1 MKKSLRLIT
10 AISFAATGLITV
22 AVLPASGAAK
32 AHKVVCYRLAANKV
46 KSAKFTNHC
55 PKGWTKSKPKPKPKP
70 TASSSLMGSNK
81 SGDTDLNVPS
91 SVSLAINGS
100 SFDAP
105 LVGVTTSGSSAYS
118 AGGKVSFSA
127 YPAAGSGSGRTGITN
142 GSLQI
147 GFSDVPMTAA
157 AGTLPSGASESSYAQ
172 VPYLLGG
179 AVIGYNLGA
188 GFNNN
193 VKLTAAEVAD
203 IYNGTITKW
212 SDPQIVATNG
222 GASSKVGAALTE
234 LATANEPRDT
244 IKVFYRAA
252 SSGTTEAFT
261 YWLYQAGNSGIAP
274 SGGGVMEGAGGAWKA
289 TNIDG
294 VANNAA
300 MAQGID
306 STLGGIGYVEY
317 SYVLI
322 PGNAAIEVA
331 QLQDKSGQ
339 WLSPSLTNIG
349 NAAAAAGTSV
359 TPDNFAI
366 TDEPGK
372 NVWPFA
378 TYSWA
383 IVPKSESNE
392 GTCEAVTKYLDWETH
407 YGQNAFAKAEGYVPL
422 PAATQAYARAQ
433 LETVTSGGTVCLTQK
448 S

>member
-10 AISFAATGLITV
+10 AISFAATGLISV
-22 AVLPASGAAK
+22 AILPASGAAK
-32 AHKVVCYRLAANKV
+32 AHKVVCYRLVNNKV
-46 KSAKFTNHC
+46 KSAKFNTKC
-55 PKGWTKSKPKPKPKP
+55 PKPWTKSKPKPKP
-70 TASSSLMGSNK
+70 TVSSSLMGSNK

-127 YPAAGSGSGRTGITN
+127 YPAAGSGAGRTGITN

-147 GFSDVPMTAA
+147 GFSDVPMTAG
-157 AGTLPSGASESSYAQ
+157 AGTLPSGVTESNYVQ

-203 IYNGTITKW
+203 IYNGTITQW
-212 SDPQIVATNG
+212 SDSQIVATNG
-222 GASSKVGAALTE
+222 GASSSVGKALTE
-234 LATANEPRDT
+234 LGTENEPKDT

-261 YWLYQAGNSGIAP
+261 YWLYQAGSSGIAP
-274 SGGGVMEGAGGAWKA
+274 SGGAVMEGAGGAWKA
-289 TNIDG
+289 SNIDG

-306 STLGGIGYVEY
+306 STLGAIGYVEY
-317 SYVLI
+317 SYILI

-331 QLQDKSGQ
+331 PLQDKNGQ

-349 NAAAAAGTSV
+349 NAAVAAGSSV

-366 TDEPGK
+366 TDEPGS

-383 IVPKSESNE
+383 IVPKTETSDA
-392 GTCEAVTKYLDWETH
+392 TCEAATKYLDWETH
-407 YGQNAFAKAEGYVPL
+407 YGQDADAKAEGYVPL
-422 PAATQAYARAQ
+422 PTGIRAYARAQ
-433 LETVTSGGTVCLTQK
+433 LETVTSGGTTCVTEK

>member
-22 AVLPASGAAK
+22 AILPASGAAK

-46 KSAKFTNHC
+46 KSAKFNNRC
-55 PKGWTKSKPKPKPKP
+55 PKGWTKTKPKPKP
-70 TASSSLMGSNK
+70 TPATSLMGSNK
-81 SGDTDLNVPS
+81 PGDPDLNVPS

-127 YPAAGSGSGRTGITN
+127 YPAAGSGAGRTGITN
-142 GSLQI
+142 GSLDI
-147 GFSDVPMTAA
+147 GFSDVPMTSTA
-157 AGTLPSGASESSYAQ
+157 AGTIPSGATEANYVQ

-179 AVIGYNLGA
+179 GVIGYNLGA

-222 GASSKVGAALTE
+222 GANSKVGAALTE

-261 YWLYQAGNSGIAP
+261 YWLYEAGNSGIAP
-274 SGGGVMEGAGGAWKA
+274 SGGSVMEGAGGAWKA
-289 TNIDG
+289 SNIDG
-294 VANNAA
+294 VANNAG

-317 SYVLI
+317 SYLLI
-322 PGNAAIEVA
+322 PGNAAIETA
-331 QLQDKSGQ
+331 LLQDKNGQ

-349 NAAAAAGTSV
+349 NAAAAAGSAV
-359 TPDNFAI
+359 TPDSFAI
-366 TDEPGK
+366 TDEAGS

-383 IVPKSESNE
+383 IVPKSESSLA
-392 GTCEAVTKYLDWETH
+392 TCEAVTKYLDWETH
-407 YGQNAFAKAEGYVPL
+407 YGQDALAKAEGYVPL
-422 PAATQAYARAQ
+422 PVATRAYARAQ
-433 LETVTSGGTVCLTQK
+433 LETVTSSGTVCVTQK

>member
-1 MKKSLRLIT
+1 MKKSLRLVT
-10 AISFAATGLITV
+10 AISFAVTGLITV

-32 AHKVVCYRLAANKV
+32 ANKVVCYRLVNNKV
-46 KSAKFTNHC
+46 KSAKFSNTC
-55 PKGWTKSKPKPKPKP
+55 PKPWTKTKPKPKPVV
-70 TASSSLMGSNK
+70 ASSLQGSNK
-81 SGDTDLNVPS
+81 SGDIDLVVPS

-105 LVGVTTSGSSAYS
+105 LIGVTTSGSSAYS

-127 YPAAGSGSGRTGITN
+127 YPAAGSGAGRTGITN

-147 GFSDVPMTAA
+147 GFSDVPMTSTA
-157 AGTLPSGASESSYAQ
+157 AGTIPSGASEANYVQ

-179 AVIGYNLGA
+179 GVIGYNLGA
-188 GFNNN
+188 GFDN

-203 IYNGTITKW
+203 IYNGKITQW

-222 GASSKVGAALTE
+222 GANSGLGKALTTLGTE
-234 LATANEPRDT
+234 NEPKDT

-261 YWLYQAGNSGIAP
+261 YWLSQAGSSGIAP
-274 SGGGVMEGAGGAWKA
+274 SGGSVMEGAGGAWKA
-289 TNIDG
+289 SNIDG

-300 MAQGID
+300 MAQGVD
-306 STLGGIGYVEY
+306 STLGGIGYIEY

-322 PGNAAIEVA
+322 PGNAAIQVA
-331 QLQDKSGQ
+331 QLQDKNGQ

-349 NAAAAAGTSV
+349 NAADAAGTSV

-366 TDEPGK
+366 TDEAGS

-383 IVPKSESNE
+383 IVPKTETSEA
-392 GTCEAVTKYLDWETH
+392 TCEAVTKYLDWETH
-407 YGQNAFAKAEGYVPL
+407 YGQDALAKSEGYVPL
-422 PAATQAYARAQ
+422 PIAARAYARAQ
-433 LETVTSGGTVCLTQK
+433 LETVTSGGSVCVTQK

>member
-10 AISFAATGLITV
+10 AISLAATGLIAV
-22 AVLPASGAAK
+22 AILPAGAAAK
-32 AHKVVCYRLAANKV
+32 AHKVVCYRLADNKV
-46 KSAKFTNHC
+46 KSGSFNTTC
-55 PKGWTKSKPKPKPKP
+55 PKSWTKTKPKPKPAP
-70 TASSSLMGSNK
+70 ATSLMGSNK
-81 SGDTDLNVPS
+81 AGDTDLTVPS

-118 AGGKVSFSA
+118 AGGKVTFSA
-127 YPAAGSGSGRTGITN
+127 YPAAGSGSGRTGITG

-157 AGTLPSGASESSYAQ
+157 AGTLPSGVTEANYVQ

-179 AVIGYNLGA
+179 AVIAYNLGQ
-188 GFNNN
+188 GYNN

-222 GASSKVGAALTE
+222 GANSGVGKALAELGTE
-234 LATANEPRDT
+234 NEPKDT

-274 SGGGVMEGAGGAWKA
+274 SGGSVMEGSGGAWKA
-289 TNIDG
+289 SNIDG

-300 MAQGID
+300 MAQGVD

-317 SYVLI
+317 SYLLI
-322 PGNAAIEVA
+322 PGNAAIQAAE
-331 QLQDKSGQ
+331 LQDKNGQ

-349 NAAAAAGTSV
+349 NAATAAGSSV
-359 TPDNFAI
+359 SPDNFAI
-366 TDEPGK
+366 TDEPGS
-372 NVWPFA
+372 NVWPFT

-383 IVPKSESNE
+383 IIPKTETNE
-392 GTCEAVTKYLDWETH
+392 ATCEAVTKYLDWETH
-407 YGQNAFAKAEGYVPL
+407 YGQDAFAKAEGYVPL
-422 PAATQAYARAQ
+422 PTATRAYARAQ
-433 LETVTSGGTVCLTQK
+433 LETVTSGGTVCVTQK